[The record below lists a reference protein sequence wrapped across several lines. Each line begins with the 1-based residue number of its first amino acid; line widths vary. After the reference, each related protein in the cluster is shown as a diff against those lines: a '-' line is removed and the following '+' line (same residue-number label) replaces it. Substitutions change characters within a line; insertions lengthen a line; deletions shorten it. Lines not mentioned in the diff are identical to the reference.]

1 MDRGLSVFRVLIC
14 TQEREQYIKEEK
26 REMKRNHKEE
36 IDCGVL
42 MDGLELS
49 RNCFTGRRRSGR
61 GEEEPQASLSR
72 NLGF

>member
-14 TQEREQYIKEEK
+14 TQEREQYIKKEKK

-49 RNCFTGRRRSGR
+49 RNGFTGRRRSGR
-61 GEEEPQASLSR
+61 GEER
-72 NLGF
+72 R